1 MYRGRGNALDDLAA
15 SADRAAAVEAIRE
28 RYGLE

>member
-15 SADRAAAVEAIRE
+15 GADRMGAAEAIRE